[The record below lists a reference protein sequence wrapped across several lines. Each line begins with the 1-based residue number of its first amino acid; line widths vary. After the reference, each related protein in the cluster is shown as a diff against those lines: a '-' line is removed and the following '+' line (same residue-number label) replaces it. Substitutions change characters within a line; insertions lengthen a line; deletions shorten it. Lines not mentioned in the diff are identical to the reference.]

1 MVQTRSKLSKKE
13 MKKLQV
19 DEDKRRKKK
28 QNEDTSSDDG
38 DTITE
43 SESESDEGEELDKF
57 EYEKFLQSLFP
68 SRFQKQKVERGDN
81 IKKAVIGDNKVSNKK
96 VNNKKS
102 KPNVI
107 EEDDDDEW
115 VTEDEVD
122 KLNKK
127 KNDNQR
133 NKNKKH
139 RKKVIDDD
147 SESDSEYA
155 PTTEDDDDVD
165 DVDDDVDDDGKNKDK
180 EPGINIILSIG
191 AEDDYYDS
199 DDEDESESE
208 SEDEDAPVSSDDD
221 ETDEDEKVVEKKHNN
236 NIKQTTKFTKS
247 QQDLITASS
256 DSYNNVE
263 QDDIMSKL
271 MDMGKQAPNNKIL
284 QQCIKICGDN
294 INKSNAK
301 NEKKNKKHRDK
312 NARIFKKIIKDERGD
327 KDMLYYKNLDIETQK
342 QIIKQMREIKQLS
355 GTVVPYRMSLL
366 QKDIPI
372 SLKSIAMNKINS
384 IKSMDPGSGE
394 YYKNKHWIDKFMQI
408 PFGKY
413 SNLPVN
419 MRDGYE
425 KCHPFLQSA
434 KTILDDAVFGLN
446 DAKLQIMQLLGQ
458 LITNPSSIGCAIG
471 IHGPPGTGKTSLI
484 TQGISKI
491 LHMPAELIALGGA
504 TDSSVLDGHG
514 FTYEGAV
521 YGAIVKALLKLRQMN
536 IIFIFDE
543 LDKVSDTAKGEEI
556 IGVLT
561 HLTDTTQNTQFHDKY
576 FSEIDFDLSKCLFI
590 FSYNDESKINPILRD
605 RMYRIQTK
613 GYDKKEKTIIAKNY
627 LLPKI
632 RTEVKFE
639 DGDILIDDETIMY
652 ILETRCENEEGVR
665 NLKRCLEI
673 IYTKLNLYRLM
684 APGENIFKS
693 DMSLTIEFP
702 VTVTKTM
709 VDILIKKED
718 IIKSGALSMY
728 M

>member
-1 MVQTRSKLSKKE
+1 MVKTRSRLSKKE

-19 DEDKRRKKK
+19 EEDKRRQKK
-28 QNEDTSSDDG
+28 QNDDTDSDTG

-43 SESESDEGEELDKF
+43 SESDSEEELDKL
-57 EYEKFLQSLFP
+57 EYAKLLQSLFP
-68 SRFQKQKVERGDN
+68 SSFQKQKIERGDK
-81 IKKAVIGDNKVSNKK
+81 IKKTIVGDNKVSNKK
-96 VNNKKS
+96 HKT
-102 KPNVI
+102 NVI
-107 EEDDDDEW
+107 EAEDDDEW
-115 VTEDEVD
+115 VTEDEAD
-122 KLNKK
+122 KLKNKK
-127 KNDNQR
+127 THYHR
-133 NKNKKH
+133 NKNRKH
-139 RKKVIDDD
+139 KKKVINDD
-147 SESDSEYA
+147 SESDSEYV
-155 PTTEDDDDVD
+155 PTSENDEIDSDCTETDEDGDDRNN
-165 DVDDDVDDDGKNKDK
+165 NKEK
-180 EPGINIILSIG
+180 EKGINIILSIG
-191 AEDDYYDS
+191 GDEEYYDS
-199 DDEDESESE
+199 DDEDETESE
-208 SEDEDAPVSSDDD
+208 SEDEDAPVSSDDEED
-221 ETDEDEKVVEKKHNN
+221 TSDDDYDDEKVVKNKPKHN
-236 NIKQTTKFTKS
+236 IKFSKS
-247 QQDLITASS
+247 QQELIVASG
-256 DSYNNVE
+256 DSYNNDE
-263 QDDIMSKL
+263 QDVIMSKL
-271 MDMGKQAPNNKIL
+271 MDMAKQAPNNKIL

-294 INKSNAK
+294 IKKSNSK
-301 NEKKNKKHRDK
+301 KDKKNKKHRDK

-342 QIIKQMREIKQLS
+342 QIIKQMREIKQIS

-413 SNLPVN
+413 SSLPVN
-419 MRDGYE
+419 MTDGYE

-434 KTILDDAVFGLN
+434 KTILDEAVFGLN

-514 FTYEGAV
+514 FTYEGSV
-521 YGAIVKALLKLRQMN
+521 YGAIVKALLKLQQMN
-536 IIFIFDE
+536 IIYIFDE

-590 FSYNDESKINPILRD
+590 FSYNDASKINPILRD
-605 RMYRIQTK
+605 RMYRIQTN

-632 RTEVKFE
+632 RSEVKFTE
-639 DGDILIDDETIMY
+639 GDIHIDDDTIMY

-684 APGENIFKS
+684 APGDNIFKS

-709 VDILIKKED
+709 VDTLIKKED